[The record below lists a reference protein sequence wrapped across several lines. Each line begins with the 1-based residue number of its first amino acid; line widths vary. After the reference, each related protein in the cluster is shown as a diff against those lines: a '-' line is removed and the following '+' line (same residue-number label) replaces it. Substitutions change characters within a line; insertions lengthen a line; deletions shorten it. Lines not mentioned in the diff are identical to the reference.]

1 MIRNLWKICPNN
13 SSLNVLVNKIALGF
27 AIFPIFSISCVLAQD
42 LNTFRAQHG
51 RPALSISVRLS
62 GIAYE
67 QASLMAG
74 RHRIDHKDFR
84 KRIGPIG
91 STHAE
96 NVLVGC
102 DDEAC
107 AIARWAKSSGHRR
120 NMLRGDVSA
129 YGIASVTGNNGR
141 KYWALELGGE

>member
-1 MIRNLWKICPNN
+1 MRRAA
-13 SSLNVLVNKIALGF
+13 LVAAL
-27 AIFPIFSISCVLAQD
+27 LALSGPALALD
-42 LNTFRAQHG
+42 LNAFRAQHG
-51 RPALSISVRLS
+51 RPALAMSATLS
-62 GIAYE
+62 GLAYQ

-74 RHRIDHKDFR
+74 RSQIDHKDFK
-84 KRIGPIG
+84 KRIGPVG

-107 AIARWAKSSGHRR
+107 AIAKWAKSGGHRR

-129 YGIASVTGNNGR
+129 YGIASVTGSNGR

>member
-1 MIRNLWKICPNN
+1 MTLRAACTFILLSVTP
-13 SSLNVLVNKIALGF
+13 ALS
-27 AIFPIFSISCVLAQD
+27 AD
-42 LNTFRAQHG
+42 LNTFRAQHKM
-51 RPALSISVRLS
+51 PALSHSVRLS

-74 RHRIDHKDFR
+74 RSRIDHKDFK

-107 AIARWAKSSGHRR
+107 AIAKWAKSSGHRR

-129 YGIASVTGNNGR
+129 YGIASVSDAKGR

>member
-1 MIRNLWKICPNN
+1 M
-13 SSLNVLVNKIALGF
+13 SA
-27 AIFPIFSISCVLAQD
+27 
-42 LNTFRAQHG
+42 T
-51 RPALSISVRLS
+51 LS
-62 GIAYE
+62 GLAYQ

-74 RHRIDHKDFR
+74 RSGINHKNFR
-84 KRIGPIG
+84 QRIGPIG
-91 STHAE
+91 TTHAE

-107 AIARWAKSSGHRR
+107 AIAKWARSGGHRR

-129 YGIASVTGNNGR
+129 YGIASVTGKNGR

>member
-1 MIRNLWKICPNN
+1 MALHTA
-13 SSLNVLVNKIALGF
+13 IAL
-27 AIFPIFSISCVLAQD
+27 IFLLPTPVLAAD

-51 RPALSISVRLS
+51 RPALSMSVRLS

-74 RHRIDHKDFR
+74 RSGIDHKDFK
-84 KRIGPIG
+84 KRVGPIG

-107 AIARWAKSSGHRR
+107 AIARWAKSAGHRR

-129 YGIASVTGNNGR
+129 YGIASVTGANGR
-141 KYWALELGGE
+141 RYWALELGGE

>member
-1 MIRNLWKICPNN
+1 MTSAIVMLTTP
-13 SSLNVLVNKIALGF
+13 AL
-27 AIFPIFSISCVLAQD
+27 ALD

-51 RPALSISVRLS
+51 KPALSISVRLS

-74 RHRIDHKDFR
+74 RSRIDHKDFK
-84 KRIGPIG
+84 KRVGPIG

-107 AIARWAKSSGHRR
+107 AIARWAKSAGHR
-120 NMLRGDVSA
+120 
-129 YGIASVTGNNGR
+129 TGVNTLMTR
-141 KYWALELGGE
+141 TSTL

>member
-1 MIRNLWKICPNN
+1 MRISR
-13 SSLNVLVNKIALGF
+13 SIALVVL
-27 AIFPIFSISCVLAQD
+27 ISPFTTPALAQD
-42 LNTFRAQHG
+42 LNSFRAQHG
-51 RPALSISVRLS
+51 RPPLSMSATLS
-62 GIAYE
+62 GLAYQ

-74 RHRIDHKDFR
+74 RSRIDHKDFK

-91 STHAE
+91 TTHAE

-129 YGIASVTGNNGR
+129 YGIGSATGSNGR
-141 KYWALELGGE
+141 KYWALELGGD

>member
-1 MIRNLWKICPNN
+1 MLLR
-13 SSLNVLVNKIALGF
+13 ALPLLGALLTALLTTPAF
-27 AIFPIFSISCVLAQD
+27 AQD
-42 LNTFRAQHG
+42 LNSFRAQHG
-51 RPALSISVRLS
+51 RPALSMSVRLA

-74 RHRIDHKDFR
+74 RSRIDHKDYR
-84 KRIGPIG
+84 KRIGQIG

-107 AIARWAKSSGHRR
+107 AIARWAKSAGHRR

-129 YGIASVTGNNGR
+129 YGISSATG
-141 KYWALELGGE
+141 